1 MKKFFIAL
9 LSLAVV
15 VPALAHATVR
25 TEMNLSESKVGASET
40 YRLRVPT
47 EKPMATTEV
56 RMVVPEGLTISTFQ
70 TQSGFTRT
78 AQKNAQGVITE
89 VTWRGNIDVDEYGLF
104 VFRAKNP
111 AAPTT
116 LRFKVFQKYA
126 DGSVV
131 AWDNDSKDAERPASQ
146 VEIK

>member
-1 MKKFFIAL
+1 MKKLFAVL
-9 LSLAVV
+9 LSLAVALPV
-15 VPALAHATVR
+15 LAHATVR
-25 TEMNLSESKVGASET
+25 TEMNLSESKVGATET

-47 EKPMATTEV
+47 EKPIATTEV
-56 RMVVPEGLTISTFQ
+56 RLVVPEGLTISSFQ
-70 TQSGFTRT
+70 TQAGFIRT
-78 AQKNAQGVITE
+78 AQKNAQGIITE
-89 VTWRGNIDVDEYGLF
+89 VTWKGNIDAEEYGVF

-116 LRFKVFQKYA
+116 LRFKAYQKYA

>member
-1 MKKFFIAL
+1 MKKLFVAL
-9 LSLAVV
+9 LSLFIAIPV
-15 VPALAHATVR
+15 LAHATVR
-25 TEMNLSESKVGASET
+25 TEMGLSESKVGLTET

-56 RMVVPEGLTISTFQ
+56 RLIVPEGLTISSFQ
-70 TQSGFTRT
+70 TQSGFVRT
-78 AQKNAQGVITE
+78 AQRNAQGVITE
-89 VTWRGNIDVDEYGLF
+89 VTWRGSVDVDEYGLF

-111 AAPTT
+111 AIATT
-116 LRFKVFQKYA
+116 LRFKVYQKYA